1 MTEKRL
7 AAALLAAGGGA
18 LASAGTFQPA
28 GGLGLIAIGVALLLA
43 ALAIVLAPR
52 YVERPIRTHAHR
64 WRVDVA
70 VPLNPDLAGTLRTQ
84 LEDDVV
90 GLRLELDWEHEEV
103 LVSFLVDASGADLA
117 ERIGLRRIERHG
129 LVVEAVRAQRAA

>member
-1 MTEKRL
+1 MKKPAVL
-7 AAALLAAGGGA
+7 LLAAGVGLCLAGA
-18 LASAGTFQPA
+18 TRPA
-28 GGLGLIAIGVALLLA
+28 GGLGLIAIGVALFLA
-43 ALAIVLAPR
+43 GFGLATWPKTFKEWPA
-52 YVERPIRTHAHR
+52 RTHAHR

-70 VPLNPDLAGTLRTQ
+70 VPVNPDLAGTLRTQ
-84 LEDDVV
+84 LEDEVV

-129 LVVEAVRAQRAA
+129 LIVEAVRAQRAA